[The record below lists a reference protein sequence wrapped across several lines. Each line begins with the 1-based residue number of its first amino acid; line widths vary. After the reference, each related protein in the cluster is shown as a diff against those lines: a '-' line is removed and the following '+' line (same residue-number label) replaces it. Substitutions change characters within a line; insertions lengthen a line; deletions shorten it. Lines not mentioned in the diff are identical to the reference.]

1 MPLSCSNPPFTLNQ
15 VSLATLPAPVRVLV
29 ISDIHFGKVSVPA
42 GDLVEQLYAFFD
54 GFSPTSPM
62 TALNLIVFAGDVF
75 DKEQSYSNPAVFAV
89 QQFMREFF
97 LWAKRH
103 EVIVRILEGTP
114 LHDRKQSRNFV
125 PMAGVIEGLDFRYVE
140 NMEIEYIEKLGISA
154 LYVPDEFGGSAE
166 KAQALIQA
174 EFDRLG
180 IQKVST
186 AFMHGMFKYQVPE
199 IASDRYKYDED
210 FFLNKVEGFIHIGHV
225 HEPSQY
231 DRISA
236 QGSFGRLNHGSEVDH
251 GGVMVIYEPGKTPQH
266 FFLKNRKATIFLT
279 IRVTASELEK
289 AVEQIEKKCKE
300 LPDFSHVRISAKKNH
315 PVFNV
320 IPEIKK
326 RFGSL
331 HFTKHDNDKKEQ
343 VQQFVDSR
351 LLSVDFTPIHLD
363 ASNIVDNILGEVARR
378 KELSPYQHQR
388 LTEHLR
394 GLL

>member
-42 GDLVEQLYAFFD
+42 SDLVEQLYAFFD

-62 TALNLIVFAGDVF
+62 TALNMIVFAGDVF

-89 QQFMREFF
+89 QQFMREFL
-97 LWAKRH
+97 LWAGKH
-103 EVIVRILEGTP
+103 QIVVRFLEGTP
-114 LHDRKQSRNFV
+114 LHDRRQSRNFV
-125 PMAGVIEGLDFRYVE
+125 PMASLIEGLDFRYVDT
-140 NMEIEYIEKLGISA
+140 MEIEHLEKLGITA

-166 KAQALIQA
+166 KAQELIQA

-180 IQKVST
+180 VNKVTT

-199 IASDRYKYDED
+199 IASDRYKYDEE
-210 FFLNKVEGFIHIGHV
+210 FFLNKVEGYIHIGHV
-225 HEPSQY
+225 HESSQY
-231 DRISA
+231 DRITA

-251 GGVMVIYEPGKTPQH
+251 GAVMAIYEPHKTPQH
-266 FFLKNRKATIFLT
+266 FFLKNRKATTFLT
-279 IRVTASELEK
+279 IRITTPDMEK
-289 AVEQIEKKCKE
+289 AVEQIEKRCKE

-326 RFGSL
+326 RFGAL
-331 HFTKHDNDKKEQ
+331 HFTKHDNDKKERE
-343 VQQFVDSR
+343 QQFVDAR

-363 ASNIVDNILGEVARR
+363 ATNIVENILTEVQRR
-378 KELSPYQHQR
+378 KELSVSQQQR